1 MAVAWL
7 LGSLSAFAG
16 LPSLVGEIV
25 AGFLLGPPLADFVPY
40 PGALVL
46 LGNIGLIGLLL
57 ESGISLDLPQ
67 LKENGYRALLM
78 ATVGAVLPMAAGFS
92 VGRWIGQDVPSAI
105 AAGACFASTSLG
117 VASNALN
124 AGDVI
129 NTPLGQLIVTSSV
142 FDDVYGLIMLSIL
155 QVIADPNSQAFDYV
169 LPFLS
174 SFGLILVLG
183 LLGVTV
189 FPRIIEEKILPLAP
203 ENIRDQVAMVL
214 VLLFVTAYMLL
225 LNECKASYLTGVF
238 LAGMTFCKIRSVHA
252 FFVTHA
258 RPIHVWLLRV
268 FFSATIGFQ
277 VPITRFQDPYVLK
290 WGSAFCK
297 YQNLFPITTF
307 FVNILSH
314 CTFFYVSV
322 CYVCESTYRVHGA
335 KKQEAGDSDRF
346 PVQSVLQRRD
356 RGVTCDGVQRRIQ
369 CHRSRL
375 CFEPG
380 TVCSGF
386 VFGRDVCYHVR
397 MYYCTARA
405 DEGAQVLQQAS
416 CGVPERKTP
425 H

>member
-67 LKENGYRALLM
+67 LKINGHRALLM
-78 ATVGAVLPMAAGFS
+78 ATAGAVIPLAVGFS

-124 AGDVI
+124 TGDVI
-129 NTPLGQLIVTSSV
+129 NTPLGQLIVASSV
-142 FDDVYGLIMLSIL
+142 LDDVYGLIMLSLL
-155 QVIADPNSQAFDYV
+155 QVIGDPDSQAFDYV

-174 SFGLILVLG
+174 SFVCLIGLGALG
-183 LLGVTV
+183 LTV

-203 ENIRDQVAMVL
+203 EGVRDQVAMVL
-214 VLLFVTAYMLL
+214 VLMFVTAYMLL
-225 LNECKASYLTGVF
+225 LNESKASYLTGVF
-238 LAGMTFCKIRSVHA
+238 LAGLTFCKIRSVHA
-252 FFVTHA
+252 FFVKYA

-277 VPITRFQDPYVLK
+277 VPITQFHKPYVLK
-290 WGSAFCK
+290 WGFAF
-297 YQNLFPITTF
+297 
-307 FVNILSH
+307 
-314 CTFFYVSV
+314 
-322 CYVCESTYRVHGA
+322 
-335 KKQEAGDSDRF
+335 
-346 PVQSVLQRRD
+346 
-356 RGVTCDGVQRRIQ
+356 
-369 CHRSRL
+369 
-375 CFEPG
+375 
-380 TVCSGF
+380 
-386 VFGRDVCYHVR
+386 
-397 MYYCTARA
+397 
-405 DEGAQVLQQAS
+405 
-416 CGVPERKTP
+416 RK
-425 H
+425 

>member
-46 LGNIGLIGLLL
+46 LGNIGLIGLIL

-67 LKENGYRALLM
+67 LKENGHRALLM
-78 ATVGAVLPMAAGFS
+78 ATAGAVLPLAVGFS

-124 AGDVI
+124 TGDVI

-142 FDDVYGLIMLSIL
+142 LDDVYGLIMLSLL
-155 QVIADPNSQAFDYV
+155 QVIGDPDSQAFDFV

-174 SFGLILVLG
+174 SFGYLFVLG
-183 LLGVTV
+183 GLGLTI
-189 FPRIIEEKILPLAP
+189 FPRIIEEKILPVAP
-203 ENIRDQVAMVL
+203 ETIRDQVAMVL
-214 VLLFVTAYMLL
+214 LLLFVTAYMLL
-225 LNECKASYLTGVF
+225 LNESKASYLTGVF
-238 LAGMTFCKIRSVHA
+238 LAGLTFCKIRSVHA
-252 FFVTHA
+252 FFVNYA

-290 WGSAFCK
+290 WGTAFRKWLAFLVNDISCCS
-297 YQNLFPITTF
+297 LSTSSLLTVMTF
-307 FVNILSH
+307 H
-314 CTFFYVSV
+314 AASV
-322 CYVCESTYRVHGA
+322 CYFCKSPHWAHGSSQ
-335 KKQEAGDSDRF
+335 QEARNPDRLS
-346 PVQSVLQRRD
+346 VQSIFQRCNCNIAFHGLQR
-356 RGVTCDGVQRRIQ
+356 GIQ
-369 CHRSRL
+369 CDCCRL
-375 CFEPG
+375 CSESRAL
-380 TVCSGF
+380 CSRCVLSG
-386 VFGRDVCYHVR
+386 DVCHHVR
-397 MYYCTARA
+397 MYHRTACA
-405 DEGAQVLQQAS
+405 
-416 CGVPERKTP
+416 